1 MNIFG
6 DTIRAELVLWRVT
19 SAFPARRADWL
30 IPHLRRFLSA
40 LLFQTAKTG
49 REPLE
54 VLCWFLSIVVY
65 IIRKALTDEYI
76 RGYNQGRISF
86 MESNV
91 RRVCASARFFST
103 AVWFLSRVLYL
114 SAHSQFTRN
123 CTPQN
128 GIISLFSA
136 LSSMGAL
143 PGFFVCLENEEIFSV
158 WALRVRRHKICAG

>member
-40 LLFQTAKTG
+40 LLFQIAKTR
-49 REPLE
+49 REPSE
-54 VLCWFLSIVVY
+54 VFRWFLSIVIY

-76 RGYNQGRISF
+76 WGYNQGRISF

-123 CTPQN
+123 GTPPN
-128 GIISLFSA
+128 GVISPFSA
-136 LSSMGAL
+136 LSSMGVF
-143 PGFFVCLENEEIFSV
+143 PGFFVCLENEEILSV
-158 WALRVRRHKICAG
+158 WGRRSRRHKVCAK